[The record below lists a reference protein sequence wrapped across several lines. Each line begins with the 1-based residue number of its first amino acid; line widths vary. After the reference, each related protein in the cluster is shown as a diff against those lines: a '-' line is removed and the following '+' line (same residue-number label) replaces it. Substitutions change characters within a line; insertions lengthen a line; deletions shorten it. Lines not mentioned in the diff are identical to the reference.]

1 MTDTAGVAQ
10 PVILLVVGGDPA
22 ASVHLPPTLPRGS
35 VVVAAD
41 SGLDRLTGIL
51 RADHVVGDL
60 DSVSDAALRHAQVQ
74 GAEIHRHPADKDATD
89 IELALDLV
97 ADHVV
102 PATGLRSLLVVGGG
116 AGRLDH
122 LLADVLLLASP
133 RCDGLEVTAR
143 FGEATASIV
152 RPGGER
158 LLTGTPHEQVSLL
171 PVHGPADGVTTTG
184 LRWPLVDAHLAP
196 GTTRAMSNEFVREA
210 ASVRLDA
217 GVVVAIQPGTTAP
230 PIDPRSTPYDPTPR
244 PAQGDPS

>member
-1 MTDTAGVAQ
+1 MTDTAGAAQ

-22 ASVHLPPTLPRGS
+22 APVHLPSSLARGS

-41 SGLDRLTGIL
+41 SGLDRLTGVL

-60 DSVSDAALRHAQVQ
+60 DSVSEGALRHAQVQ
-74 GAEIHRHPADKDATD
+74 GAEIHRHLADKDATD

-97 ADHVV
+97 VEQVV

-133 RCDGLEVTAR
+133 VLAALEVTAQL
-143 FGEATASIV
+143 GEATVTIV

-158 LLTGTPHEQVSLL
+158 TLGGAPHEQVSLL
-171 PVHGPADGVTTTG
+171 PVHGPASGVATTG
-184 LRWPLVDAHLAP
+184 LRWPLVDAHLAA
-196 GTTRAMSNEFVREA
+196 GTTRAMSNEFVGDV
-210 ASVRLDA
+210 ASVRIDDGVLVVIQA
-217 GVVVAIQPGTTAP
+217 GTIAP

-244 PAQGDPS
+244 PAPGEPS